1 MPSLMKQKVGI
12 IQYQDKS
19 RLGFYDQYNESQASE
34 QKSRKL
40 WF

>member
-1 MPSLMKQKVGI
+1 MKQKVGI

-19 RLGFYDQYNESQASE
+19 RLGFYDQDNESQTSQ

-40 WF
+40 RF